1 MPFSRPTLQSLI
13 DRISNDY
20 TTRISNAN
28 SLLRRST
35 LKIMAKVYAGAM
47 HLMYGF
53 LNYVADQ
60 LFAARADT
68 EGLEAIGDE
77 YGITRNAATTATGTG
92 AATGTNGTVI
102 PAGSEL
108 QATSGQVYETD
119 SEATIATGT
128 ATLDFTAQ
136 TAGADGNDD
145 GGITLSFVS
154 PIAGVDN
161 SVTVDSDGISGGTD
175 EEDDDSL
182 RERILSRKREPPHGG
197 AEFDYGTW
205 AKDVSGV
212 TRTWTFPQYQG
223 NGTIGLAF
231 TRDNDTSII
240 PNQTQRQAVYDYI
253 IEHEDPA
260 TGKTVGI
267 PVTAE
272 PGFFVIEIEEF
283 AVNLEINV
291 SPNTSTVRSNIE
303 GQLEDF
309 IYRDGGPG
317 NTLYFSKIS
326 EAISL
331 AVGEERH
338 ELVSPVA
345 DVTAATNQVHVLGT
359 VTFNT
364 LT

>member
-1 MPFSRPTLQSLI
+1 
-13 DRISNDY
+13 
-20 TTRISNAN
+20 
-28 SLLRRST
+28 
-35 LKIMAKVYAGAM
+35 MAKVHAGAI

-77 YGITRNAATTATGTG
+77 YGITRNSATAATGSG

-108 QATSGQVYETD
+108 QSTSGQVYETD
-119 SEATIATGT
+119 SAATIATGT

-136 TAGADGNDD
+136 EAGEDGNDD
-145 GGITLSFVS
+145 GGISLSFVS
-154 PIAGVDN
+154 PIVGIDN
-161 SVTVDSDGISGGTD
+161 TVTVDSDGIQGGTD
-175 EEDDDSL
+175 EETDENL
-182 RERILSRKREPPHGG
+182 RDRILSRKRKPPHGG
-197 AEFDYGTW
+197 AEFDYETW
-205 AKDVSGV
+205 AKEVSGV
-212 TRTWTFPQYQG
+212 TRVWTFPQYQG
-223 NGTIGLAF
+223 NGTIGVAF

-240 PNQTQRQAVYDYI
+240 PNQVQRQTVYDYI
-253 IEHEDPA
+253 VEHSDPG

-272 PGFFVIEIEEF
+272 PGFFVIEIEQL
-283 AVNLEINV
+283 AVNIEIDI
-291 SPNTSTVRSNIE
+291 SPNTATVQSNVR
-303 GQLEDF
+303 GQLEDYIF
-309 IYRDGGPG
+309 REGGPG
-317 NTLYFSKIS
+317 NTLYLSKIS

-345 DVTAATNQVHVLGT
+345 DVSAATNQVHVLGT

-364 LT
+364 LA